1 MKRTETKQLNVG
13 GVALGGGA
21 PVTVQSMCT
30 TDTRDAAATLA
41 QIGRLHG
48 AGCEIV
54 RVAVPDMA
62 AAEALKQ
69 ICAESPL
76 PVVADI
82 HFDYRLALAAVKAG
96 AAKIRIN
103 PGNIGGADRVRAVAD
118 ECGAAG
124 VPIRIGIN
132 SGSIEK
138 HLLERYG
145 HPTAE
150 AMVESAAGHIAL
162 LEDCGFHDV
171 CLSLKASSVPLTVAA
186 YRLAAERF
194 TSYPLHLGVTEAG
207 TAYMGTVSSAVGIGA
222 LLMEGIGD
230 TIRVSLTADPVE
242 EARAGIAILKAAGLR
257 RGGVKMISCPTCGR
271 TQIDLIAAAEAVE
284 AALAGLDKDL
294 TVAVMGCA
302 VNGPG
307 EAREADYGLAGG
319 KGEAVLFK
327 KGEIVGKVPEAEMVS
342 ALLRLIET
350 ETETE

>member
-1 MKRTETKQLNVG
+1 MNVG

-30 TDTRDAAATLA
+30 ADTRDARSTLA
-41 QIGRLHG
+41 QIGRLRD
-48 AGCEIV
+48 AGCDIV
-54 RVAVPDMA
+54 RVAVPDA
-62 AAEALKQ
+62 EAAETLKT

-103 PGNIGGADRVRAVAD
+103 PGNIGGADRVRAVA
-118 ECGAAG
+118 EACGARG
-124 VPIRIGIN
+124 VPIRIGVN

-138 HLLERYG
+138 HLLQAYG
-145 HPTAE
+145 KPTAE

-162 LEDCGFHDV
+162 LEDCGFYDI
-171 CLSLKASSVPLTVAA
+171 CLSLKASSVPLTVEAC
-186 YRLAAERF
+186 RRAAERF
-194 TSYPLHLGVTEAG
+194 PYPLHLGVTEAG
-207 TAYMGTVSSAVGIGA
+207 TSWAGTINSAVGIGA
-222 LLMEGIGD
+222 LLMEGVGD

-242 EARAGIAILKAAGLR
+242 EVRAGIAILKAAGLR
-257 RGGVKMISCPTCGR
+257 AGGVRVISCPTCAR
-271 TQIDLIAAAEAVE
+271 TQIDLIAAAREVE
-284 AALAGLDKDL
+284 ERLAGCEKDI

-319 KGEAVLFK
+319 KGEALLFRK
-327 KGEIVGKVPEAEMVS
+327 SEIVGKAGQAEMVS
-342 ALLRLIET
+342 ALMKLIESDT
-350 ETETE
+350 